1 MTVVIGF
8 GNPLRGDDGLGAEV
22 AQRVGALR
30 PDVQVLTPHQLLPEL
45 ASTIADATR
54 VVFVDAATG
63 GAPGSV
69 ECAPVRPGGG
79 KGSEGHILSPA
90 NLMTLTSRVFGATPP
105 AWLVRIHATAFELGA
120 PLSAEARRAADDAVE
135 TVLELLAPPF
145 RSEKVEVRR

>member
-8 GNPLRGDDGLGAEV
+8 GNPLRGDDALGAEV

-45 ASTIADATR
+45 ASTIADSTM

-63 GAPGSV
+63 RAPGTV
-69 ECAPVRPGGG
+69 ECAPVRPGG
-79 KGSEGHILSPA
+79 KGNAGHVLSPA
-90 NLMTLTSRVFGATPP
+90 HLMTLTSRVFGVTPP

-120 PLSAEARRAADDAVE
+120 PLSAEARHAADDAVE
-135 TVLELLAPPF
+135 TVIELLAPPF
-145 RSEKVEVRR
+145 RA

>member
-22 AQRVGALR
+22 AQRVGALC
-30 PDVQVLTPHQLLPEL
+30 PDVEVLTPHQLLPEL

-69 ECAPVRPGGG
+69 ECVPVHPGG
-79 KGSEGHILSPA
+79 KGSAGHILSPA
-90 NLMTLTSRVFGATPP
+90 NLMTLTSRVFGATPS
-105 AWLVRIHATAFELGA
+105 AWLVRIHTTAFELGA
-120 PLSAEARRAADDAVE
+120 PLSAEARRAADDAVD